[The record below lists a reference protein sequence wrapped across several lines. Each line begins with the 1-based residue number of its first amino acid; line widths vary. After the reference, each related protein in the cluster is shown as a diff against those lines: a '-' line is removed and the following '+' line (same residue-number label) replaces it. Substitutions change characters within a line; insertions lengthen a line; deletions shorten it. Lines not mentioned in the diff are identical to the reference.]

1 MSNDLPATGLSWRRS
16 RYGFAGFWFLS
27 LLACWFLLRVVLL
40 LAFKPPG
47 ASPADI
53 LLAFL
58 SGFHRDLFAAL
69 AETIPLLFWMLI
81 VPDRRFGGRW
91 HRVWFLGGCFVF
103 WFVQIFLL
111 FVEFFFFDEFK
122 SRFNTVAVDYLLYP
136 REVFINI
143 WESYHVGVFLG
154 VCAVLSLGWLFAA
167 SLLFSEMWERP
178 FSAKARL
185 LRLVVAVA
193 LVALLVPTLN
203 LKGAHVSNDRTL
215 NEIAS
220 NGALS
225 FFAAAWTHNLDYAA
239 FYKTMPKDEAYQRTR
254 RLLAEPNTQFAEEGH
269 SIRRRVAGDPAR
281 PRLNVVIFLEES
293 LGSEFWGCLGR
304 KDTLTPEMDKLAD
317 EEGMLFTN
325 IYASGNRTVRGFE
338 GVLSS
343 FPPLP
348 GESIVKRDRSD
359 NVETIARVLKR
370 DGYVSLF
377 LYGGRGLFDGMRSFA
392 VRNGYDRFIEQ
403 KHFEHPT
410 FTTIWGVCDEDLF
423 SRAVEEFRELA
434 KTGQPFCGTVL
445 SVSNHK
451 PYTFPKGRIP
461 EDPDKRRREYAVK
474 YSDYAL
480 GEFFRAAR
488 KETFWTNT
496 VFVVVADHGARVYG
510 KQSIPIH
517 SYEIPLLIAGPA
529 VVKDPSRVG
538 QLGCSLDVPTTI
550 LGLLGRPY
558 ETLFFGRHLLKSQP
572 PEGRAFLNHNRDIGL
587 LMHDR
592 LVVLGLKETVEFYQ
606 GDPKVVDMSLL
617 MQPSDADRDIEKD
630 AIAIYQVA
638 DDLYMHRRYRIDG
651 APAAVR

>member
-1 MSNDLPATGLSWRRS
+1 MSNELPAAGLSWRRS

-27 LLACWFLLRVVLL
+27 LVACWFLLRVVLL
-40 LAFKPPG
+40 LVFRPPG
-47 ASPADI
+47 LSAANV

-69 AETIPLLFWMLI
+69 AETIPLLCWMLI

-103 WFVQIFLL
+103 WFIQIFLL
-111 FVEFFFFDEFK
+111 FVESFFFEEFK

-143 WESYHVGVFLG
+143 WESYHVGVFLAT
-154 VCAVLSLGWLFAA
+154 CAVLSLGWLWAA
-167 SLLFSEMWERP
+167 SRLFREMWERP
-178 FSAKARL
+178 FSAKSRL
-185 LRLVVAVA
+185 LHLAAAVGLA
-193 LVALLVPTLN
+193 ALLALTLN

-215 NEIAS
+215 NEIAN
-220 NGALS
+220 NGAIS
-225 FFAAAWTHNLDYAA
+225 FVAAAWTHNLDYSA
-239 FYKTMPKDEAYQRTR
+239 FYQTLPKDEAYQRAR
-254 RLLAEPNTQFAEEGH
+254 RLLAESDTQFVEEGP

-281 PRLNVVIFLEES
+281 PRLNVVMFLEES

-304 KDTLTPEMDKLAD
+304 KDTLTPEMDKLAA
-317 EEGMLFTN
+317 EGGMLFTN
-325 IYASGNRTVRGFE
+325 LYASGNRTVRGFE
-338 GVLSS
+338 GLLSS

-370 DGYVSLF
+370 DGYASVF

-392 VRNGYDRFIEQ
+392 VRNGYDRFVEQ
-403 KHFEHPT
+403 KHFKRPT

-423 SRAVEEFRELA
+423 MRAVEEFRELA
-434 KTGQPFCGTVL
+434 KTNQPFCGTVL

-451 PYTFPKGRIP
+451 PYTYPKGKIP

-480 GEFFRAAR
+480 GRFFEAAK
-488 KETFWTNT
+488 KEAFWTNT

-529 VVKDPSRVG
+529 VVNDPSRIG
-538 QLGCSLDVPTTI
+538 QMGCSLDVPTTV

-558 ETLFFGRHLLKSQP
+558 ESLFFGRDLLKSQP
-572 PEGRAFLNHNRDIGL
+572 GEGRAFLNHNRDIGL
-587 LMHDR
+587 LMHNR
-592 LVVLGLKETVEFYQ
+592 LAVLGLMKTVEFYQ
-606 GDPKVVDMSLL
+606 GDPKLVEMSLL
-617 MQPSDADRDIEKD
+617 THPTDADREIEKD

-638 DDLYMHRRYRIDG
+638 DELYMQRRYRIDEE
-651 APAAVR
+651 PARVR